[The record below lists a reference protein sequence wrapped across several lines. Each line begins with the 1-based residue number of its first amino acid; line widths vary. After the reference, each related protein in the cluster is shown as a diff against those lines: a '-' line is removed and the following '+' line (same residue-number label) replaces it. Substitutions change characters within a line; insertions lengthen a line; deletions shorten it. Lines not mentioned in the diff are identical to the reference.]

1 MKLAVI
7 AIAAAALAG
16 PAFAAD
22 LDAARSAYIAGAF
35 DNADADWR
43 RLVANRHQEC
53 GSYGKD
59 RRRRVDLLVDRYN
72 ALGAA
77 LNGGDEAAVS
87 EAAQSLAA
95 AIGAN
100 ARFGDCWEKL
110 AKRGGISG
118 DFTRAI
124 AA

>member
-22 LDAARSAYIAGAF
+22 LDAARSAYVAGAF
-35 DNADADWR
+35 DDADADWR
-43 RLVANRHQEC
+43 RRVANRHQEC
-53 GSYGKD
+53 GMFGSD
-59 RRRRVDLLVDRYN
+59 RQRRVDLLVDRYD

-77 LNGGDEAAVS
+77 LTAGDNAAAS
-87 EAAQSLAA
+87 AAAQSLSS

-100 ARFGDCWEKL
+100 SRFGECWKTL
-110 AKRGGISG
+110 AKRGGIS
-118 DFTRAI
+118 DAFTRAVGE
-124 AA
+124 